1 MTLKE
6 LDFFYNLCENSHI
19 SKLSKKQS
27 ISQSAISL
35 SIKSLEKKLG
45 EPLFDRIGKKLVLN
59 DRGRLFKAKTYKS
72 FLHLK
77 DAQTFFKEEKI
88 SGDLHIASSKTIG
101 NFILPQI
108 EFDFLSKYQNVT
120 IKNDIKNS
128 SQIIELVKQG
138 SLDMGFIE
146 IDCSDEEIIK
156 EFMGKDDL
164 IIVSS
169 DKKLETSLYIDEL
182 FSKKW
187 ILREEGSGT
196 REMFLDGIGELANEL
211 DVFMEYQDFAQIKEL
226 LMNNS
231 NVVTCISRVAVQK
244 ELKNRELREIGLK
257 NITIKRDFSII
268 FHKNKY
274 KSKLLESFKQF
285 ALDDF

>member
-1 MTLKE
+1 VTLKE